1 MHLNR
6 SASIPPE
13 ARSEAY
19 NTALKRNFGS
29 YRSSLK
35 KCEMINFWG
44 QMWCFTPEIS
54 TMWDVEIGGWR
65 FKVSPDKERPYLK
78 KKLGMVVHVGNPSYA

>member
-1 MHLNR
+1 
-6 SASIPPE
+6 
-13 ARSEAY
+13 
-19 NTALKRNFGS
+19 
-29 YRSSLK
+29 
-35 KCEMINFWG
+35 MINFWG